1 MAVRDTLSSVGDP
14 GEVSSSRQ
22 SATGTAVGA
31 RNVLSRMSDVLIP
44 TLVPIV
50 VALVGA
56 LVTVVYGPILK
67 ARRDRRRQAQDL
79 EARYRDAL
87 MSSAYALAAR
97 LFDISRERLLAD
109 SDSFEHDAQAESQ
122 GYVHT
127 STLWMIGRYLAWVEL
142 LSRDR
147 YFLAL
152 GTTSR
157 GRGMLQSIEEVTKA
171 FSLGSD
177 PSDPYFRLFRAQ
189 QSAIAELMIVERESG
204 GEVRSDCLGYAT
216 FTSKL
221 EDNDD
226 PVFRRWFATLSRDL
240 EALPAS
246 PEMSRR
252 IIAVQHALA
261 DLLQFLDETGAAARY
276 PRA

>member
-1 MAVRDTLSSVGDP
+1 
-14 GEVSSSRQ
+14 
-22 SATGTAVGA
+22 
-31 RNVLSRMSDVLIP
+31 MSDVLIP

-67 ARRDRRRQAQDL
+67 ARLDRRRQAQDL

-87 MSSAYALAAR
+87 MSSAYGLAAR
-97 LFDISRERLLAD
+97 LYDISRGLLAD
-109 SDSFEHDAQAESQ
+109 SDYLEHEAQAESQ
-122 GYVHT
+122 GYYHT

-171 FSLGSD
+171 FSLESD
-177 PSDPYFRLFRAQ
+177 RSDRYFRLFRAQ

-221 EDNDD
+221 EDKDD
-226 PVFRRWFATLSRDL
+226 LVFRRWFETLSRDL
-240 EALPAS
+240 KALAIS
-246 PEMSRR
+246 RAESRR
-252 IIAVQHALA
+252 IIEVQHALV
-261 DLLQFLDETGAAARY
+261 DLLQFLDETGAA
-276 PRA
+276 PLLLRA

>member
-1 MAVRDTLSSVGDP
+1 
-14 GEVSSSRQ
+14 
-22 SATGTAVGA
+22 
-31 RNVLSRMSDVLIP
+31 MSDVLIP

-56 LVTVVYGPILK
+56 LVTVVYGPIFK
-67 ARRDRRRQAQDL
+67 ARLDRRRQARDL

-87 MSSAYALAAR
+87 TSCANVLQAR
-97 LFDISRERLLAD
+97 LFDISTGGLLAH
-109 SDSFEHDAQAESQ
+109 SDDFEHDAQAESQ

-157 GRGMLQSIEEVTKA
+157 GQGMLQSIEGVTAA
-171 FSLGSD
+171 FSWGSD

-221 EDNDD
+221 EDKDD
-226 PVFRRWFATLSRDL
+226 PVFRRWFATLNRDL
-240 EALPAS
+240 EVLAT
-246 PEMSRR
+246 SRARSSR
-252 IIAVQHALA
+252 IIAVQHALV
-261 DLLQFLDETGAAARY
+261 DLLQFLDETGAAPPY
-276 PRA
+276 GRA

>member
-1 MAVRDTLSSVGDP
+1 
-14 GEVSSSRQ
+14 
-22 SATGTAVGA
+22 
-31 RNVLSRMSDVLIP
+31 MSDVLIP

-67 ARRDRRRQAQDL
+67 ARLDRRRQAQDL

-87 MSSAYALAAR
+87 MSSAYGLASR
-97 LFDISRERLLAD
+97 LFDISRGLLAD
-109 SDSFEHDAQAESQ
+109 TDALEHEAQAESQ

-127 STLWMIGRYLAWVEL
+127 NTLWMIGRYFAWVEL
-142 LSRDR
+142 LRRDR

-157 GRGMLQSIEEVTKA
+157 GRGLLQSIEAVTNA
-171 FSLGSD
+171 FRLESER
-177 PSDPYFRLFRAQ
+177 SDPYFRLFGAQ
-189 QSAIAELMIVERESG
+189 QSAIAELMIVERESR

-221 EDNDD
+221 EDKDD
-226 PVFRRWFATLSRDL
+226 VVFRRWFATLSRDL
-240 EALPAS
+240 EALPTS
-246 PEMSRR
+246 PGMSKR
-252 IIAVQHALA
+252 IIAVQHALV
-261 DLLQFLDETGAAARY
+261 DLHQFLDETGSASRIR
-276 PRA
+276 RA